1 MYTWWPET
9 SWQSSA
15 ASNAVTVPLI
25 GGGRTRSLLAEVSG
39 VELERLRQSVRGHV
53 LIDEPMSSHTSFRIG
68 GPADLLVYVQD
79 EEDLQHAAGWFRR
92 QGLPFKVVGNGS
104 NMLVSD
110 AGIRGGVIKL
120 TPRFNQVSF
129 EGDTM
134 VVGAGAKL
142 ARVVQ
147 QAAEA
152 GLSGLEST
160 VGIPGTMGG
169 ALVTNAGTDTGS
181 IGDLVSEALLMD
193 ERGQIRT
200 WNAQELGY
208 RYRYSKLPAS
218 RMIVMRARLALTPA
232 PKEEIQVKMSRLG
245 EKRAGRQPLR
255 FWSAGCV
262 FKNPLELAAG
272 KLLDRSEAKGM
283 AIGGAE
289 VSRKHANFIINRGG
303 ATASDVRG
311 LIDRLHHLALLTY
324 GLDLELEIELVG
336 EWNS

>member
-15 ASNAVTVPLI
+15 APTSTMMATST
-25 GGGRTRSLLAEVSG
+25 GGRRTRSLLGEISS
-39 VELERLRQSVRGHV
+39 VEFERLRQSVRGQI
-53 LIDEPMSSHTSFRIG
+53 LLDEPMRNHTSFRIG

-79 EEDLQHAAGWFRR
+79 EEDLQHAAGWFRD

-104 NMLVSD
+104 NILVSD
-110 AGIRGGVIKL
+110 EGIRGGVIKL
-120 TPRFNQVSF
+120 TPRFNQVTF
-129 EGDTM
+129 EGETM
-134 VVGAGAKL
+134 LVGAGAKL

-160 VGIPGTMGG
+160 VGIPGTLGG

-181 IGDLVSEALLMD
+181 IGDLVSEAMLMD
-193 ERGQIRT
+193 ERGEIRV
-200 WNAQELGY
+200 WKAEELGY
-208 RYRYSKLPAS
+208 SYRQSKLPAS
-218 RMIVMRARLALTPA
+218 RMIVLRARLALEA
-232 PKEEIQVKMSRLG
+232 RSQEEIVTKMERLG

-272 KLLDRSEAKGM
+272 KLLDRAGAKGM
-283 AIGGAE
+283 TMGGAE
-289 VSRKHANFIINRGG
+289 VSRKHANFIINRGS
-303 ATASDVRG
+303 ATASEVRAM
-311 LIDRLHHLALLTY
+311 IERLHQMALLTY

-336 EWNS
+336 E